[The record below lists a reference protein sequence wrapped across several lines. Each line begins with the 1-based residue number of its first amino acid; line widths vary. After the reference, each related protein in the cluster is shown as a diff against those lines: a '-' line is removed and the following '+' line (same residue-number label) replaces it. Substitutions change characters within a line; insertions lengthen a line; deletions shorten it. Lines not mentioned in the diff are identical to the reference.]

1 MAGVGCAA
9 GSKRPR
15 KDPQVLEAS
24 RHYFRKAADALDL
37 PLLVRDILLTPFRIV
52 KVELVVES
60 DTGELLHFHGY
71 RVQHNRAR
79 GPLKGGLRY
88 HPSVDEDEATALATL
103 MTWKTAVVDVPY
115 GGAKGGIN
123 CDPST
128 LSTRELE
135 AITRQF
141 VERIKDVIGPTL
153 DIPAPDVNTDG
164 RIMGWIMDE
173 YSKYAGF
180 SPGVVTGKPLQLFGS
195 PGREE
200 ATGRGVTVVLEEA
213 LAEQKRTLK
222 DVTVA
227 LQGFG
232 NVGSH
237 AARLLAAR
245 GARIVAVGDHA
256 GGVTNS
262 KGLDVEAL
270 AAWTKEHR
278 TVKGFS
284 GGDAFDAQD
293 VLTWEADVLIPAAL
307 GDVLTRDNAE
317 KVRAGI
323 IVEGANAPTTPE
335 ADEIFQRRGI
345 TVVPDILANAGGVT
359 VSYFEWA
366 QNIQQFR
373 WELERVNDELD
384 RTMRRAYAA
393 VRNVARERRVDSRT
407 AALVLA
413 IRRVGEAA
421 LARTSLRHP
430 IKL

>member
-1 MAGVGCAA
+1 M
-9 GSKRPR
+9 
-15 KDPQVLEAS
+15 LEAS
-24 RHYFRKAADALDL
+24 RHYFRKAADALNL
-37 PLLVRDILLTPFRIV
+37 SPMIRDILLTPFRSV
-52 KVELVVES
+52 KVELVIES
-60 DTGELLHFHGY
+60 DSGELLHFLGY
-71 RVQHNRAR
+71 RIQHNRAR

-88 HPSVDEDEATALATL
+88 HPAVDEDEATALATL
-103 MTWKTAVVDVPY
+103 MTWKTAVVDIPY

-123 CDPST
+123 CDPAT

-135 AITRQF
+135 TLTRQF

-164 RIMGWIMDE
+164 RVMAWIMDE

-213 LAEQKRTLK
+213 LAEQKRTLAG
-222 DVTVA
+222 VTIA
-227 LQGFG
+227 IQGFG

-245 GARIVAVGDHA
+245 GAKIVAVGDHA
-256 GGVTNS
+256 GGVANA

-270 AAWTKEHR
+270 ASWTREHR
-278 TVKGFS
+278 TVKGFA
-284 GGDAFDAQD
+284 GGDAFDGRE

-317 KVRAGI
+317 RVRAGL

-335 ADEIFQRRGI
+335 ADEIFRRRGI

-373 WELERVNDELD
+373 WQLDRVNGELD
-384 RTMRRAYAA
+384 RIMRQAYAS
-393 VRNVARERRVDSRT
+393 VRDVAREMQVDSRT
-407 AALVLA
+407 AALILA
-413 IRRVGEAA
+413 IRRVGQAA
-421 LARTSLRHP
+421 LARTSLRNP
-430 IKL
+430 VDL

>member
-284 GGDAFDAQD
+284 GGDAFDGKD

-373 WELERVNDELD
+373 WEIERVNDELD

-393 VRNVARERRVDSRT
+393 VRSVARERRVDSRT